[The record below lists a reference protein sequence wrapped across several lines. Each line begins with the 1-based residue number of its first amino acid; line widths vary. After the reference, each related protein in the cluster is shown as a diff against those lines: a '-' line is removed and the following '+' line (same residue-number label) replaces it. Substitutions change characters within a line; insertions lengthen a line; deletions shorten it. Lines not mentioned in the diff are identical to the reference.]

1 MSALKEEDFKDR
13 NEKSNSSIS
22 YIIDFKEEEKK
33 KKLIIL
39 NPYIIIHF
47 FYTSISHFH
56 RKIY

>member
-33 KKLIIL
+33 KKTNNIKPVHH
-39 NPYIIIHF
+39 NTF
-47 FYTSISHFH
+47 FLYVNFTFSP
-56 RKIY
+56 

>member
-33 KKLIIL
+33 KKKTNNIKPVHH
-39 NPYIIIHF
+39 NTF
-47 FYTSISHFH
+47 FLYVNFTFSP
-56 RKIY
+56 

>member
-33 KKLIIL
+33 KKNNNIKPVHH
-39 NPYIIIHF
+39 NTF
-47 FYTSISHFH
+47 FLYVNFTFSP
-56 RKIY
+56 